1 MEENSNSKVYIN
13 ILMMDL
19 SPKIMILE
27 LPYLYCCYPVSKKN
41 WKILQCIQCYDYQY
55 QQIVDES
62 TYITVVLDAGIYCLG
77 DYIFQVQNTN
87 QFLEIM
93 NDSLLNLITSNGYC
107 EYITN
112 NDS

>member
-1 MEENSNSKVYIN
+1 
-13 ILMMDL
+13 MMDPL
-19 SPKIMILE
+19 PKIMIFRITILFILLLSCQQEQVDNSLE
-27 LPYLYCCYPVSKKN
+27 
-41 WKILQCIQCYDYQY
+41 CIQCYDYQY
-55 QQIVDES
+55 QQIIDES
-62 TYITVVLDAGIYCLG
+62 SYITVVLDAGIYCLG

-112 NDS
+112 ND

>member
-1 MEENSNSKVYIN
+1 
-13 ILMMDL
+13 MMDP
-19 SPKIMILE
+19 SPKIMIFRITILFLLLLSCQQEKLE
-27 LPYLYCCYPVSKKN
+27 NSSE
-41 WKILQCIQCYDYQY
+41 CIQCYDYQY

-62 TYITVVLDAGIYCLG
+62 SYITVVLDAGIYCLG

>member
-1 MEENSNSKVYIN
+1 MIFRITILFILLLSCQQEKLENPS
-13 ILMMDL
+13 
-19 SPKIMILE
+19 E
-27 LPYLYCCYPVSKKN
+27 
-41 WKILQCIQCYDYQY
+41 CIQCYDYQY

-62 TYITVVLDAGIYCLG
+62 SYITVVLDAGIYCLG